1 MPSHEV
7 GIGAEEVEGADQT
20 TGCMQLDGI
29 VVEVVQALEQP
40 VLRRHLPA
48 KTTTSLGSHHGFEST
63 QRSQREKRP
72 RRERP
77 QRGQTLERNGVAYE
91 AIVVEAEL
99 GAAAVGP
106 GQRLR
111 QVMKE
116 V

>member
-1 MPSHEV
+1 
-7 GIGAEEVEGADQT
+7 
-20 TGCMQLDGI
+20 MQLDGV
-29 VVEVVQALEQP
+29 VVEVVKALEQP
-40 VLRRHLPA
+40 ILRRHLPA

-63 QRSQREKRP
+63 QRSQSQRQRL
-72 RRERP
+72 RRERGH
-77 QRGQTLERNGVAYE
+77 RDASSDAGGVAYE
-91 AIVVEAEL
+91 AVVVEAEL